1 MKSLLVLLMCSAMS
15 LGAQAQEDQLPSF
28 KEVVI
33 GVNDVFVPAGFD
45 SESDSYVVVSGI
57 FPNGCY
63 QWKEAKVKNVTTH
76 SHEVVTTARVS
87 QGMCI
92 QVLIPYSKDVR
103 LGKLATGKHNL
114 RFLSGDGTY
123 LEKSLVVQ

>member
-1 MKSLLVLLMCSAMS
+1 MKALFLLLVCSVISAA
-15 LGAQAQEDQLPSF
+15 AQAQDELPAV
-28 KEVVI
+28 KDVVV
-33 GVNDVFVPAGFD
+33 GVSDVFVPAGFD
-45 SESDSYVVVSGI
+45 SQSDAYVVVSGI

-63 QWKEAKVKNVTTH
+63 QWKNAAVKNLTDF

-123 LEKSLVVQ
+123 LEKSLVIQ

>member
-1 MKSLLVLLMCSAMS
+1 MKALSLLFISSILAMA
-15 LGAQAQEDQLPSF
+15 AQADPGDLPVY
-28 KEVVI
+28 KDVVV
-33 GVNDVFVPAGFD
+33 GVSDVFVPAGFD
-45 SESDSYVVVSGI
+45 SDNEAYVVASGI

-63 QWKEAKVKNVTTH
+63 QWKDAQVKNLSDF

-92 QVLIPYSKDVR
+92 QVLIPYSKDIR
-103 LGKLATGKHNL
+103 LGKLTAGKHTL

-123 LEKSLVVQ
+123 LEKSLVIQ